1 MEIFGE
7 KKEPRFLLNALHSI
21 KRNENETMEEFNKKF
36 RDLIESMDNDFKP
49 PDKSILVYYIEALSG
64 EMGYQLRDKELTDL
78 KAASISH

>member
-21 KRNENETMEEFNKKF
+21 KRNENGTMEEFNKNF
-36 RDLIESMDNDFKP
+36 RDLIASMDNDFNP

-64 EMGYQLRDKELTDL
+64 
-78 KAASISH
+78 